1 MELEVYKQ
9 NGEKTTRKVKL
20 NDEVFGITPND
31 HAIYLDVKQYMAHQ
45 RQGTSSSRERS
56 DIRGSRR
63 KIKKQKGTGSAR
75 FGDVKNPI
83 FRGGGRVFGPQPR
96 DYWFKLNKKVKKLAR
111 KSALTYKATEKD
123 IIILEDF
130 TYEVPKTQKFVEL
143 LNSFELQDKKT
154 LLVIKGAD
162 NNIYLS
168 SRNIEKT
175 KVSIASTINT
185 YDILNANKLL
195 IHEGSIE
202 EIEKMFTK

>member
-20 NDEVFGITPND
+20 NDEIFGFTPND
-31 HAIYLDVKQYMAHQ
+31 HAIYLDVKQYMANQ

-75 FGDVKNPI
+75 FGDIKNPI

-111 KSALTYKATEKD
+111 KSALAYKATDKD

-130 TYEVPKTQKFVEL
+130 SYDVPKTQKFVEL

-154 LLVIKGAD
+154 LLVIKGVD

-168 SRNIEKT
+168 TRNIEKI
-175 KVSIASTINT
+175 KVSLASTINT